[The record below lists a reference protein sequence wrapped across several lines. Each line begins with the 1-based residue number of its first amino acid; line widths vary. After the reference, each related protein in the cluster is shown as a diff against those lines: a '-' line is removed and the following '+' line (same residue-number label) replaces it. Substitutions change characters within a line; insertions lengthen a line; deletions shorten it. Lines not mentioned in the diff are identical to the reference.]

1 MTQVRIRNEG
11 TEVLVIIDGALALQA
26 PWNVAID
33 IAREL
38 IAKARAAEEI
48 AKANDIIFDNAIL
61 ARSGAPIGLSNNKDI
76 IAETAKEA
84 AWNTTLRRS
93 NIGGLK
99 SEGIVGAPTVRHA
112 NG

>member
-11 TEVLVIIDGALALQA
+11 PEVLVIVDGALSIQA
-26 PWNVAID
+26 PWNVALD
-33 IAREL
+33 IAHEL
-38 IAKARAAEEI
+38 IAKAKLAEEF
-48 AKANDIIFDNAIL
+48 AKANDIIFDNALL
-61 ARSGAPIGLSNNKDI
+61 ARMGAPIGLSNNKDI

-99 SEGIVGAPTVRHA
+99 SDGIAGAPTVRHA